1 MQENLIW
8 YACAEHIDPI
18 LDEIVDEQG
27 RAPDLLPLTAKERT
41 GEADCH
47 WCGKEPDYLLI
58 LDGGEK

>member
-1 MQENLIW
+1 MQEKLIW

-27 RAPDLLPLTAKERT
+27 RAPDLLSLTAIEDDR
-41 GEADCH
+41 EVYCH
-47 WCGKEPDYLLI
+47 WCGKEPDYLLL